1 MKETETKTESI
12 GISKFIEIYRK
23 YSKRIWIIVAIASV
37 VTFIFSLIM
46 PHTYRTYTTVMPP
59 KQGENTGLSG
69 ILQNFAGGLPSGLSI
84 PGSSNNQSLVLADIL
99 RSRAIT
105 EHLIKELHL
114 KKYPQYN
121 GMTHNELIEYLQEN
135 FKVDVE
141 KTGLIVFQ
149 TSAKTCFFPSSREK
163 QETKQLAKN
172 LADEAVKGLD
182 IIVRSKNTSAAKKSR
197 MYIEKELAKYRG
209 KSDSIDNILENF
221 QRTNRVLKID
231 DQTQALV
238 KQAIEVGLQLA
249 KAEMELNVAKN
260 ELSKDNPYLI
270 QQQNIV
276 NQLRKQYNA
285 VQSGGLTGS
294 DGFSIPFDKIPSLA
308 REYAN
313 LYRDKK
319 IVEQIIM
326 YLETQ
331 RHQEAIQE
339 NRDVPT
345 VEVLDKAY
353 IPDYQSSPNKKL
365 MVLLSFVLSFMLALM
380 YFTLKEFR
388 DFSKKVEKGNEP
400 DQ

>member
-1 MKETETKTESI
+1 MKETEAKIESI
-12 GISKFIEIYRK
+12 GISKFIEIYK
-23 YSKRIWIIVAIASV
+23 KHSKRICIIVAIACV

-114 KKYPQYN
+114 KKYSQYN

-141 KTGLIVFQ
+141 KTGLIVLQ

-209 KSDSIDNILENF
+209 KSDSIDNILEDF

-353 IPDYQSSPNKKL
+353 VPDYQSSPNKKL
-365 MVLLSFVLSFMLALM
+365 MLLLSFVLSFVLALM

-388 DFSKKVEKGNEP
+388 NFSKKIEKGNEP
-400 DQ
+400 D

>member
-1 MKETETKTESI
+1 MKETETKIESI

-23 YSKRIWIIVAIASV
+23 HSKRIWIIVAIACV

-114 KKYPQYN
+114 KKYPQYK

-182 IIVRSKNTSAAKKSR
+182 IIVRAKNTSAAKKSR

-308 REYAN
+308 REYSN

-345 VEVLDKAY
+345 VEVLDRAY
-353 IPDYQSSPNKKL
+353 VPDYQSSPNKKL
-365 MVLLSFVLSFMLALM
+365 MVLLSFVLSFVLALM

-388 DFSKKVEKGNEP
+388 NFSKKEEKGNEP
-400 DQ
+400 D

>member
-1 MKETETKTESI
+1 MKETEAKIESI
-12 GISKFIEIYRK
+12 GISKFFEIYK
-23 YSKRIWIIVAIASV
+23 KHSKIIWIIVFVACV

-46 PHTYRTYTTVMPP
+46 PHTYKTYTTVMPP

-69 ILQNFAGGLPSGLSI
+69 ILQNFAGGLPSGLPSL
-84 PGSSNNQSLVLADIL
+84 GSSNNQSLVLADIL
-99 RSRAIT
+99 RSRAIA
-105 EHLIKELHL
+105 EYLIKELKL
-114 KKYPQYN
+114 KQLPQYD
-121 GMTHNELIEYLQEN
+121 GMTNNELIEYLQEN

-149 TSAKTCFFPSSREK
+149 TSAKTCFFASSQEK
-163 QETKQLAKN
+163 QATKQLAKKF
-172 LADEAVKGLD
+172 ADEAVKGLD
-182 IIVRSKNTSAAKKSR
+182 LIVRSKNTSAAKKSR
-197 MYIEKELAKYRG
+197 MYIEKELAKYRE

-249 KAEMELNVAKN
+249 KAEMELNIAKN

-345 VEVLDKAY
+345 VEVLDKAFV
-353 IPDYQSSPNKKL
+353 PDKQSSPNKKL
-365 MVLLSFVLSFMLALM
+365 MLLLTFVISFILVLM
-380 YFTLKEFR
+380 YFTYKEFR
-388 DFSKKVEKGNEP
+388 IYSKETEKGNESN
-400 DQ
+400 Q

>member
-1 MKETETKTESI
+1 MKETETKIESI

-23 YSKRIWIIVAIASV
+23 HSKRIWIIVAIACV

-388 DFSKKVEKGNEP
+388 NFYKKVEKGNEP

>member
-1 MKETETKTESI
+1 MKETEAKIESI
-12 GISKFIEIYRK
+12 GINKFFEIYK
-23 YSKRIWIIVAIASV
+23 KHSKRIWIIVVIACV
-37 VTFIFSLIM
+37 VTLIFSLIM

-69 ILQNFAGGLPSGLSI
+69 ILQNFTGGLPSGLSL

-99 RSRAIT
+99 RSRAIA
-105 EHLIKELHL
+105 EHLIKELNL
-114 KKYPQYN
+114 KRLPQYD

-149 TSAKTCFFPSSREK
+149 TSAKTCFFPSSQEK
-163 QETKQLAKN
+163 QETKQLAKKF
-172 LADEAVKGLD
+172 ADEAVKGLD
-182 IIVRSKNTSAAKKSR
+182 LIVRSKNTSAAKKSR
-197 MYIEKELAKYRG
+197 MYIEKELAKYRE

-249 KAEMELNVAKN
+249 KAEMELNIAKN

-294 DGFSIPFDKIPSLA
+294 DGFSIPFDKIPGLA

-345 VEVLDKAY
+345 VEVLDKAFV
-353 IPDYQSSPNKKL
+353 PDKQASPNKKL
-365 MVLLSFVLSFMLALM
+365 MVLLAFVLSFILTLM
-380 YFTLKEFR
+380 YYTYKEFR
-388 DFSKKVEKGNEP
+388 IYSKEAENEP
-400 DQ
+400 NQ